1 MATREH
7 RIADFNHRPPP
18 ENKQLQVLAKDYSG
32 TYVLP
37 FFCVWHSGA
46 WHNPKSPKPLEA
58 NIVGWRKA
66 PRVR

>member
-1 MATREH
+1 MATRDYRLAE
-7 RIADFNHRPPP
+7 FNQGPPP
-18 ENKQLQVLAKDYSG
+18 PNKFFQVLAEDHSG

-37 FFCVWHSGA
+37 FLCEWRGGA
-46 WHNPKSPKPLEA
+46 WHNPKSNKPLEA